1 MIKNYFLGFLALL
14 CMTLTMASCQSTEH
28 ETDDNVRQVSLN
40 LHVTQFE
47 QVPLTRLWSP
57 QGPRMCRRCARICV
71 LPFMTCGINS

>member
-28 ETDDNVRQVSLN
+28 ETDDNVRRVSLN